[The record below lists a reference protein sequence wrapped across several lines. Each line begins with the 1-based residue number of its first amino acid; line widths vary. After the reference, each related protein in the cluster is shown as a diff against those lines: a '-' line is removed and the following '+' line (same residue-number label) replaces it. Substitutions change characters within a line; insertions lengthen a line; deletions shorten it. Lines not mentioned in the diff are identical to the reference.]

1 MIHKIESKDAPRP
14 TGPWSQGVMREG
26 IICTS
31 GQIALNAEGKFID
44 GSIEEQTHQVMKN
57 LRAVIDA
64 GGSSM
69 MNVVKVTIYLTDMA
83 NYPKVNEVYAT
94 YFTDPYPARE
104 CVAVCGL
111 PAGALVEMSMIAIKH
126 LV

>member
-1 MIHKIESKDAPRP
+1 
-14 TGPWSQGVMREG
+14 MREG
-26 IICTS
+26 IIFTS
-31 GQIALNAEGKFID
+31 GQIALNIEGKFID
-44 GSIEEQTHQVMKN
+44 GGIEEQTHQVLQN

-69 MNVVKVTIYLTDMA
+69 NNVVKVTIYLTDMA

-94 YFTDPYPARE
+94 YFEPPYPARE

-111 PAGALVEMSMIAIKH
+111 PAGALVEMSMVAIKH